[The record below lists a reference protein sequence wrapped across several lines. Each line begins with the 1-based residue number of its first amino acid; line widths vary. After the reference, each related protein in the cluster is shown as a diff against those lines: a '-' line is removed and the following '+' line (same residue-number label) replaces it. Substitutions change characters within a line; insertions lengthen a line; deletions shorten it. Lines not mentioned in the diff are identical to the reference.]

1 MNENIIN
8 LHDHE
13 RAAQA
18 ALGEAAWA
26 YFSGGAADE
35 LTLHRNIGAWQS
47 WGLAPRVLQ
56 DLRGGHTRCTLLGR
70 EWPMPLLVAPMA
82 YQRWAHHH
90 GESGIA
96 MAAAAQGCGM
106 VLSHQTSTPLQDV
119 ASTFLQDQDPGP
131 LWFQMYWPSDRSR
144 VQALLSDVEDAGYQA
159 IVLTVDA
166 PVHGVRDRERRHGM
180 PLPEGV
186 RAVHW
191 PEPTAAHTNSH
202 SQGLCAGLAD
212 AAPRWDDVQW
222 LIGQTRLP
230 VLLKG
235 ITQPQDARQALQ
247 IGAAGVIVSNH
258 GGRVLDTLPAT
269 AELLPRVVDA
279 VRQEREDALVLVDGG
294 IRRGTDLFKALALG
308 ADAALVG
315 RPALYGLAHAGARGV
330 AHVLRLLRDEFE
342 ATLALTGCANV
353 KDIAFDR
360 LWPLESLAHTKPTF
374 LTAA

>member
-1 MNENIIN
+1 MSEAIIN

-18 ALGEAAWA
+18 ALDEAAWA

-35 LTLHRNIGAWQS
+35 ITLRRNTRAWQT
-47 WGLAPRVLQ
+47 WGLSPRVLQ

-70 EWPMPLLVAPMA
+70 EVPMPLLVAPMA

-90 GESGIA
+90 GEVGMA

-106 VLSHQTSTPLQDV
+106 IVSHQTSTPLQDV
-119 ASTFLQDQDPGP
+119 AASFLQDQDHGP
-131 LWFQMYWPSDRSR
+131 LWFQMYWQADRTR
-144 VQALLSDVEDAGYQA
+144 TQALLSDVEDALYQA
-159 IVLTVDA
+159 ITLTVDA

-180 PLPEGV
+180 PLPEGLH
-186 RAVHW
+186 AMHW
-191 PEPTAAHTNSH
+191 PAQPPATGS
-202 SQGLCAGLAD
+202 GLCTGLAD

-222 LIGQTRLP
+222 LIQQTRLP

-235 ITQPQDARQALQ
+235 ITHAKDAERALQ
-247 IGAAGVIVSNH
+247 VGAAGVIVSNH
-258 GGRVLDTLPAT
+258 GGRVLDTVPAT
-269 AELLPRVVDA
+269 AELLPSVADA
-279 VRQEREDALVLVDGG
+279 VRRQKPDALVLVDGG

-315 RPALYGLAHAGARGV
+315 RPAVYGLAHAGARGA

-342 ATLALTGCANV
+342 ATLALTGCATV
-353 KDIAFDR
+353 QDIDIGK
-360 LWPLESLAHTKPTF
+360 LWPLKPF
-374 LTAA
+374 

>member
-1 MNENIIN
+1 MHENIIN

-18 ALGEAAWA
+18 ALSEAAWA

-35 LTLHRNIGAWQS
+35 LTLHRNIKAWQS

-56 DLRGGHTRCTLLGR
+56 DLRGGQTRCTLLGR

-82 YQRWAHHH
+82 YQCWAHHH
-90 GESGIA
+90 GESGMA
-96 MAAAAQGCGM
+96 MATAAQGCGL
-106 VLSHQTSTPLQDV
+106 VLSHQTSTPLQAV
-119 ASTFLQDQDPGP
+119 ASTFLQDPDHGP
-131 LWFQMYWPSDRSR
+131 LWFQIYWQSDRSR
-144 VQALLSDVEDAGYQA
+144 VQALLTEVEDAGYQA

-191 PEPTAAHTNSH
+191 PEQAFAHGP
-202 SQGLCAGLAD
+202 GLCAGLAN

-235 ITQPQDARQALQ
+235 ITHPQDARQALR
-247 IGAAGVIVSNH
+247 IGAAGVVVSNH
-258 GGRVLDTLPAT
+258 GGRVLDTVPAT
-269 AELLPRVVDA
+269 VELLPRVVDA
-279 VRQEREDALVLVDGG
+279 VRQQHEQALILVDGG

-315 RPALYGLAHAGARGV
+315 RPALYGLAHAGASGV

-342 ATLALTGCANV
+342 ATLTLTGCARV
-353 KDIAFDR
+353 QDIDLGH
-360 LWPLESLAHTKPTF
+360 LWPLESLAHAQSTF

>member
-1 MNENIIN
+1 MSLPIVN

-18 ALGEAAWA
+18 ALGEAEWA

-35 LTLHRNIGAWQS
+35 ISLRRNQAAWQA
-47 WGLAPRVLQ
+47 WGLAPRALR
-56 DLRGGHTRCTLLGR
+56 DLRDGHTRCRLLGR

-82 YQRWAHHH
+82 YQRWAHAD
-90 GESGIA
+90 GEAGMA
-96 MAAAAQGCGM
+96 LAAAAQGCGL

-119 ASTFLQDQDPGP
+119 APLVLPEAERGP
-131 LWFQMYWPSDRSR
+131 LWFQLYWHADRGLTSE
-144 VQALLSDVEDAGYQA
+144 LLRQVEQAGYEA
-159 IVLTVDA
+159 LVLTVDA

-180 PLPEGV
+180 PLPEDV

-191 PEPTAAHTNSH
+191 PAKASA
-202 SQGLCAGLAD
+202 SGAGLCGGLAD

-222 LIGQTRLP
+222 MITQTRLP

-235 ITQPQDARQALQ
+235 ITHARDARQALQ

-258 GGRVLDTLPAT
+258 GGRVLDTVPAT
-269 AELLPRVVDA
+269 AELLPAIADA
-279 VRQEREDALVLVDGG
+279 VRHEQEYALVLVDGG

-315 RPALYGLAHAGARGV
+315 RPALYGLAHAGARGA

-342 ATLALTGCANV
+342 ATLALTGCARV
-353 KDIAFDR
+353 KDIDIDL
-360 LWPLESLAHTKPTF
+360 LWPLESLAPAQTHATPF
-374 LTAA
+374 V

>member
-1 MNENIIN
+1 
-8 LHDHE
+8 
-13 RAAQA
+13 
-18 ALGEAAWA
+18 
-26 YFSGGAADE
+26 
-35 LTLHRNIGAWQS
+35 
-47 WGLAPRVLQ
+47 
-56 DLRGGHTRCTLLGR
+56 
-70 EWPMPLLVAPMA
+70 
-82 YQRWAHHH
+82 
-90 GESGIA
+90 
-96 MAAAAQGCGM
+96 
-106 VLSHQTSTPLQDV
+106 
-119 ASTFLQDQDPGP
+119 
-131 LWFQMYWPSDRSR
+131 
-144 VQALLSDVEDAGYQA
+144 
-159 IVLTVDA
+159 
-166 PVHGVRDRERRHGM
+166 
-180 PLPEGV
+180 
-186 RAVHW
+186 
-191 PEPTAAHTNSH
+191 
-202 SQGLCAGLAD
+202 
-212 AAPRWDDVQW
+212 VQW

-235 ITQPQDARQALQ
+235 ITHPQDARQALQ

-308 ADAALVG
+308 ADAALLG